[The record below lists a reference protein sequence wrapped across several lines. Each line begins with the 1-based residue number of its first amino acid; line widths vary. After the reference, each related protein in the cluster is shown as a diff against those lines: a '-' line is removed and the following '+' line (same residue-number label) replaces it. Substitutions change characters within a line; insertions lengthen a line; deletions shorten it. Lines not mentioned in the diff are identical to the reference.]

1 MCLRANANVII
12 ILELPRDFLRRKKMM
27 KAEKQQPNEWQPSKI
42 TTTTTMNNN
51 FHNFSAFDTP
61 YSMRCVCV
69 HVFRVFFSSSSYSSC
84 YYHYIGH
91 AHTTS
96 PSLSLA
102 LLLLICF
109 IVQPT
114 RNSPFTNWLSL
125 QFFTLANRLAN
136 ETNRNRTKQNGM
148 VCFSAYVLSFFSCAL
163 AMNLCYFN
171 IRFCD
176 TEECISG
183 KMNTIS

>member
-1 MCLRANANVII
+1 
-12 ILELPRDFLRRKKMM
+12 
-27 KAEKQQPNEWQPSKI
+27 
-42 TTTTTMNNN
+42 MNNN